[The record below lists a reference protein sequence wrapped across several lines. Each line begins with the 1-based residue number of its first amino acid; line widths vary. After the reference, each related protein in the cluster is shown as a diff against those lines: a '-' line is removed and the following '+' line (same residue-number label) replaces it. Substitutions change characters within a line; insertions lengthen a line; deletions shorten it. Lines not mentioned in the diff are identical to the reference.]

1 MARSLIIN
9 LYLTCEVNYV
19 NGLNIYEAIVDQK
32 ILDTL
37 QNQTN
42 YLEKKRE
49 EKYFNDEV
57 PESAE
62 IKIIKEKMINIEEN
76 TGKSQEDTGK
86 SQEDTGKPQ
95 EITGKPEEFT
105 GKPQENT
112 GKIEEGKIKIV
123 IEGNIE
129 KQLTNEPINKEQGS
143 MPAAAMAAGKKR

>member
-86 SQEDTGKPQ
+86 PQ
-95 EITGKPEEFT
+95 DITGKPEEFT